1 MASGAPLI
9 RVFFLLF
16 ACLGLVAGASA
27 QVGSGD
33 RQQIRQEMRDHWRQL
48 PPEERQRIRQE
59 RQDHR
64 ESFQQMPP
72 EDRSRL
78 RDELRASAMAGAVVL
93 AVSIGVAVDTEFA

>member
-16 ACLGLVAGASA
+16 ACLGLVGGASA
-27 QVGSGD
+27 QGGNGD

-64 ESFQQMPP
+64 DSSQQMQP
-72 EDRSRL
+72 EDRSRF
-78 RDELRASAMAGAVVL
+78 RDELRGQRD
-93 AVSIGVAVDTEFA
+93 GGGGGGGQNFGHRGGGRR